1 MARTAATIGFSV
13 PPEVKSEFEEMARE
27 EGRTKSE
34 LFREMVRQYRL
45 RHEMMVLEELTA
57 YGKKKA
63 EEKGIR
69 TEEDVVRLIHEM
81 RRADRADKP

>member
-1 MARTAATIGFSV
+1 MVRTATTIGFSV
-13 PPEVKSEFEEMARE
+13 PPEVRSEFEDMARE

-34 LFREMVRQYRL
+34 LFREMVRQYRI
-45 RHEMMVLEELTA
+45 RHELTVLEELSA
-57 YGKKKA
+57 YGRKRA

-81 RRADRADKP
+81 RRAGGAGKP